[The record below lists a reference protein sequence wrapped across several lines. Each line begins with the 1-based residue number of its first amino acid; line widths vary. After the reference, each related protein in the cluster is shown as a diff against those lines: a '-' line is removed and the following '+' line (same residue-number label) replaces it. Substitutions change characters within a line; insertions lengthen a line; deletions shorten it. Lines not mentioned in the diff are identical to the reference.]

1 MTNDCTKLKKVL
13 TGRPTRQDSQAL
25 HDHLLNIASVYF
37 LEHGFQASSI
47 EGIAKKAQVSKL
59 TIYRQYQNKTN
70 LFIAVIQAGV
80 EQYIVDIRDW
90 SRNKTVNAESLYE
103 LGMFISRRWFSL
115 ENIRLLRMTIPEV
128 QRIQELSDMINALMT
143 QSRQPVEEFLAK
155 LNQQKGYHIE
165 NIGTAT
171 IQFIQLCVSG
181 HYYLLRDESYL
192 PSTDMLE
199 ENVQNTVR
207 LFLNGY
213 QSRNE
218 SALRGPV

>member
-13 TGRPTRQDSQAL
+13 TGRPTRQDSEAL
-25 HDHLLNIASVYF
+25 HEHLLNIASVYF

-80 EQYIVDIRDW
+80 EQYIADIRDW
-90 SRNKTVNAESLYE
+90 ARNKTVDAESLYE
-103 LGMFISRRWFSL
+103 LGMFIATRWFSL

-128 QRIQELSDMINALMT
+128 QRIQELSDMINALMM

-155 LNQQKGYHIE
+155 LNQQEGYHIK

-171 IQFIQLCVSG
+171 IQFIQLCVFG

-192 PSTDMLE
+192 PNTALLH

-213 QSRNE
+213 RT
-218 SALRGPV
+218 V

>member
-13 TGRPTRQDSQAL
+13 TGRPTRQDSEAL
-25 HDHLLNIASVYF
+25 HEHLLNIASVYF

-80 EQYIVDIRDW
+80 EQYIADIRDW
-90 SRNKTVNAESLYE
+90 SRNKTVDAESLYE
-103 LGMFISRRWFSL
+103 LGMFIATRWFSL

-128 QRIQELSDMINALMT
+128 QRIQELSDMINALMM

-155 LNQQKGYHIE
+155 LNQQKGYHIK
-165 NIGTAT
+165 NLGMAT
-171 IQFIQLCVSG
+171 IQFIQLCVFG

-192 PSTDMLE
+192 PNTELLR
-199 ENVQNTVR
+199 ENVQNTVH

-213 QSRNE
+213 RT
-218 SALRGPV
+218 V